1 VIALALV
8 TTIVFWIH
16 GAVPAGKIETDPQ
29 VNAYRINTLENEVQR
44 IKDQH
49 DKLIGLMIA
58 TLTTVVV
65 NMIVYLL
72 THRSQKMNNQGESAK

>member
-1 VIALALV
+1 
-8 TTIVFWIH
+8 
-16 GAVPAGKIETDPQ
+16 
-29 VNAYRINTLENEVQR
+29 
-44 IKDQH
+44 
-49 DKLIGLMIA
+49 MIA